1 MSGIS
6 IEAFRFL
13 QKFIESECGIA
24 LSEDKQ
30 YLVETRLKGLIQDEG
45 ISDYMA
51 LYLKARDE
59 RSHRLRDRII
69 DAMTTNE
76 TLWYRDQ
83 APFQVFSEV
92 LLPQYEQEV
101 REGKRREIRIW
112 SAACSTGQEPYS
124 MVLAY
129 LDFAR
134 RSTTLDETHLQVL
147 ATDISESSVKQAK
160 EGLYNSFAL
169 DRGLP
174 DDQRRHF
181 FLREGRRWRLDEDIR
196 RRVNFRTMNLQD
208 SFAGLGKFDI
218 VLARYVAIYFSDE
231 FKRELFSKI
240 NRSLKPG
247 GHFFLGSSET
257 LGLNSSKFN
266 QRSHGRFLYY
276 QTDDDSGKPGETEA
290 GLVGAGSKEGGG

>member
-1 MSGIS
+1 M
-6 IEAFRFL
+6 EAFRFL
-13 QKFIESECGIA
+13 RKFIESECGIA

-59 RSHRLRDRII
+59 KSHRLRDRII

-83 APFQVFSEV
+83 APFKVFSEV
-92 LLPQYEQEV
+92 LLPQFEEEI
-101 REGKRREIRIW
+101 REGKRRQIRIW

-129 LDFAR
+129 LDYAR

-147 ATDISESSVKQAK
+147 ATDISESSVKQAR

-174 DDQRRHF
+174 EDQRRHY
-181 FLREGRRWRLDEDIR
+181 FLREGRHWRLDEDIR
-196 RRVNFRTMNLQD
+196 RRVNFRIMNLQD
-208 SFAGLGKFDI
+208 SFAGLGSFDI
-218 VLARYVAIYFSDE
+218 VLARYVAIYFSDD
-231 FKRELFSKI
+231 FKQELFAKI

-257 LGLNSSKFN
+257 LGQNANKFK
-266 QRSHGRFLYY
+266 QLSHGRFLYY
-276 QTDDDSGKPGETEA
+276 QTDNNSGEPGEIA
-290 GLVGAGSKEGGG
+290 ADLVGAGNSERGR